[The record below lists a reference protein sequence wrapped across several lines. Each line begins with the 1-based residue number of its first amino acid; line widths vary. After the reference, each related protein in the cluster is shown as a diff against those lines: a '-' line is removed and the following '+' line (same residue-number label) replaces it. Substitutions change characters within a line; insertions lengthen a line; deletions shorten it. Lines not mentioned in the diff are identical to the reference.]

1 MDVDTAFL
9 NVELDEDQQRS
20 TWYGLQAAKSLHGL
34 KQTARCWNKIIDQ
47 YFKDSGYVQS
57 DVDPSIYYKRVE
69 ILNTEHLV
77 IMAVY
82 ADDLL
87 IDSNGIQLLKVQK
100 RKMSKRFNWYWWP
113 RWSPLLSWHANQA
126 KQKRRCVKKIRYGWL
141 QTHHYT
147 NEAW

>member
-57 DVDPSIYYKRVE
+57 DIDPSIYYKRVE

-100 RKMSKRFNWYWWP
+100 RKMS
-113 RWSPLLSWHANQA
+113 
-126 KQKRRCVKKIRYGWL
+126 
-141 QTHHYT
+141 
-147 NEAW
+147 